1 MAPAVQGMAGWTI
14 GRGRVRRGRA
24 GRRSAG
30 RVALPYAVLAFLAVL
45 AVGVL
50 SWHTARVA
58 DRYAAESSVQ
68 LARSNLAAE
77 ARTLGLQAKDNSWW
91 DFALQNLFVAFD
103 ARWADDNLGWYL
115 HETFAIDA
123 SIVVAADDATLVAFV
138 AGKQDPRAAAEIVGD
153 GVAALIAE
161 ARAARM
167 DEPRPVTGYA
177 FVDGRPALV
186 AASAFTPQNPTAAE
200 LRRKARPVLVLA
212 RILDDDMFAAIH
224 ERSLLEGLHILGPK
238 EAPRSETQQI
248 DIAALD
254 GTLLGR
260 LAWTPS
266 RPGSEVLGSIVPYAL
281 LRLLAVGVIAV
292 LFVGRLMSLVGRVE
306 AQAEELAASE
316 QRFRDFAG
324 AASDWFWETDADHRL
339 VFVSRTVGDA
349 ANANPAWVV
358 GLHWPALAAPVE
370 PDVPNVRDADLLA
383 RRAPF
388 RDAVARQHLPGGGDT
403 YLKISG
409 LPKLAP
415 DGSFTGFRGTCTDIT
430 AEIEARRKSREA
442 EAKLAQSAKLAT
454 LGEMAA
460 GLVHELNQ
468 PLNVIRVTADDT
480 MMAIE
485 AGAGAADEV
494 RDAIGTVR
502 TQTTR
507 MAGIIHNMRIFSRDG
522 YGRRETFDVRAAVT
536 DALGMVRSDLVKSG
550 IRAETSVAGKGHL
563 VWGQQ
568 LRLEQVL
575 LNLLSNAGDQIRA
588 RQASD
593 PARRLGQSAGN
604 ITIAV
609 NRPEGSDLVTIA
621 VADDGGGSAAEH
633 MPRIFDPFFT
643 TKGPGQ
649 GTGLGLS
656 ISYGIVASMGGEL
669 SASNVEHGARFEIVL
684 PAHGE
689 TGMATGGPIPAGR
702 S

>member
-1 MAPAVQGMAGWTI
+1 MGLI
-14 GRGRVRRGRA
+14 FGRGYRHLGRA
-24 GRRSAG
+24 GRRKAG
-30 RVALPYAVLAFLAVL
+30 RMALPYAILATIAVVAIGL
-45 AVGVL
+45 L
-50 SWHTARVA
+50 SLHTARVA
-58 DRYAAESSVQ
+58 DRYAAESSFD
-68 LARSNLAAE
+68 LLRSNLAAE
-77 ARTLGLQAKDNSWW
+77 ARTLGLNAKDNSWW
-91 DFALQNLFVAFD
+91 DFALANLFTAYD
-103 ARWADDNLGWYL
+103 ERWADDNLGWYL
-115 HETFAIDA
+115 AATFGIDA
-123 SIVVAADDATLVAFV
+123 SVVVARDGTTVVAFTG
-138 AGKQDPRAAAEIVGD
+138 GKKDMRGVAEIVSG
-153 GVAALIAE
+153 ATLLIAE
-161 ARAARM
+161 ARATPM

-177 FVDGRPALV
+177 VVNGRPALV
-186 AASAFTPQNPTAAE
+186 AASAFTPQNPTPDE
-200 LRRKARPVLVLA
+200 LVAHARPVLLLA
-212 RILDDDMFAAIH
+212 RNLDEDLFAAIH
-224 ERSLLEGLHILGPK
+224 ERSLLADLHLLAPH
-238 EAPRSETQQI
+238 EAPRPDTLQL
-248 DIAALD
+248 DITAID

-260 LAWTPS
+260 LGWTPS
-266 RPGSEVLGSIVPYAL
+266 RPGSDVLGTILPYAV

-292 LFVGRLMSLVGRVE
+292 LFVGRLISLVGQID

-339 VFVSRTVGDA
+339 VYVSRTVGEA

-358 GLHWPALAAPVE
+358 GRRWPDLTAPNESDLHTRW
-370 PDVPNVRDADLLA
+370 DADVLV
-383 RRAPF
+383 RREPF
-388 RDAVARQHLPGGGDT
+388 RDVVARQHLAGGGDT

-409 LPKLAP
+409 LPKWAL
-415 DGSFTGFRGTCTDIT
+415 DGVFTGFRGTCTDIT
-430 AEIEARRKSREA
+430 AEIEARRNSREV

-502 TQTTR
+502 TQTSR

-536 DALGMVRSDLVKSG
+536 DALGMVRADLVKSG
-550 IRAETSVAGKGHL
+550 IKVETTVVGKGHL

-588 RQASD
+588 RQAGD

-604 ITIAV
+604 ISIAV
-609 NRPEGSDLVTIA
+609 SRPEGADTVTIA
-621 VADDGGGSAAEH
+621 VSDDGGGIAAEH
-633 MPRIFDPFFT
+633 LPRIFDPFFT

-669 SASNVEHGARFEIVL
+669 SARNVDDGARFEIVL
-684 PAHGE
+684 PAHGDAAAV
-689 TGMATGGPIPAGR
+689 TRGSVSAGMG
-702 S
+702 

>member
-266 RPGSEVLGSIVPYAL
+266 RPGSELLGSIVPYAL

-358 GLHWPALAAPVE
+358 GLHWPALAAPVD
-370 PDVPNVRDADLLA
+370 PDVPNVRESSLL
-383 RRAPF
+383 
-388 RDAVARQHLPGGGDT
+388 
-403 YLKISG
+403 YL
-409 LPKLAP
+409 
-415 DGSFTGFRGTCTDIT
+415 
-430 AEIEARRKSREA
+430 
-442 EAKLAQSAKLAT
+442 
-454 LGEMAA
+454 
-460 GLVHELNQ
+460 
-468 PLNVIRVTADDT
+468 
-480 MMAIE
+480 
-485 AGAGAADEV
+485 
-494 RDAIGTVR
+494 
-502 TQTTR
+502 
-507 MAGIIHNMRIFSRDG
+507 
-522 YGRRETFDVRAAVT
+522 
-536 DALGMVRSDLVKSG
+536 
-550 IRAETSVAGKGHL
+550 
-563 VWGQQ
+563 
-568 LRLEQVL
+568 
-575 LNLLSNAGDQIRA
+575 
-588 RQASD
+588 
-593 PARRLGQSAGN
+593 
-604 ITIAV
+604 
-609 NRPEGSDLVTIA
+609 
-621 VADDGGGSAAEH
+621 
-633 MPRIFDPFFT
+633 
-643 TKGPGQ
+643 
-649 GTGLGLS
+649 
-656 ISYGIVASMGGEL
+656 
-669 SASNVEHGARFEIVL
+669 
-684 PAHGE
+684 
-689 TGMATGGPIPAGR
+689 
-702 S
+702 